1 LQLHHPLQQVVPH
14 QLLEVVMGSLLN
26 FELDDEQQVLL
37 YLQALL
43 HILKISSSSSSMLI
57 FCWLCKTFLPPLAD
71 YLGLLYVQVE
81 SLQIIQEK
89 NEKVVIPMHQEA

>member
-14 QLLEVVMGSLLN
+14 QLLEAVMGSLLN
-26 FELDDEQQVLL
+26 FELDDQQQPLL

-43 HILKISSSSSSMLI
+43 HILKISSSSESILI

-71 YLGLLYVQVE
+71 YWELLCVQVE
-81 SLQIIQEK
+81 SLQIIHEK
-89 NEKVVIPMHQEA
+89 MKN

>member
-26 FELDDEQQVLL
+26 FELDDEQQLLL

-43 HILKISSSSSSMLI
+43 HILKISSSS
-57 FCWLCKTFLPPLAD
+57 
-71 YLGLLYVQVE
+71 
-81 SLQIIQEK
+81 
-89 NEKVVIPMHQEA
+89 